1 MVRRLLVI
9 LLQALTGLLVILA
22 LWIVSHLAGDRPPP
36 GPVVCAANGT
46 SGCTLTNIY
55 GSFSDRAICRAANVT
70 YPRTEVELVAAVA
83 AAVAAGRKVKVA
95 TRYSNSFPRLACPGG
110 EDGTVISTRWLN
122 RTVRVDA
129 ARRLMTVEGGMVLR
143 DLIREAAAAGLAL
156 LHSPYW
162 SGVTV
167 GGALA
172 TGAHGSSLWGKG
184 SAVHEYVVGMRIV
197 TPAPASEG
205 FAVVRELAADDP
217 DLDAAKVSLGVLGI
231 ISQVTLALEPQ
242 FKRSV
247 KFVKRDDADIAEKVA
262 VWGRLHEFG
271 DMVWL
276 PGQRQVIYRED
287 NRVNI
292 STPGDGLNDYFGF
305 RAQPTLSMVGARVID
320 EWLEENPMYTDTAR
334 CLASCAV
341 TKMFDLLA
349 YGFTNDGA
357 TFTGYPV
364 VGYQHR
370 IQSSGSCM
378 GSLEEKDDGLLLTTT
393 CPWDRRTRGVFA
405 YNVAFTVPLSRAP
418 AFVADVSRLRDLD
431 PAAFCQIDAK
441 MGVLVRYVAA
451 SSAYLGKAEDS
462 VDFDVTYYRSRA
474 RGAPR
479 AHADVFDEVE
489 QMALRGHGGVPHW
502 GKNRNAAFDGAIAR
516 YPNAG
521 EFLRVKDRF
530 DPEGV
535 FSSEWSDRVLGVG
548 GASPAIVG
556 DGCAMEGLCVCSDDS
571 HCAPELGYFCRPG
584 KVFTEARVCSLLRDA
599 ADGYLRDR
607 HGNVRVNATSTGK
620 HSILHE

>member
-110 EDGTVISTRWLN
+110 EDGTVISTRWLD
-122 RTVRVDA
+122 RAVRVDA
-129 ARRLMTVEGGMVLR
+129 ARRLMTVESGMVMR

-156 LHSPYW
+156 PHSPYW
-162 SGVTV
+162 SGLTI
-167 GGALA
+167 GGVLA

-205 FAVVRELAADDP
+205 FAAVRELAAGDP
-217 DLDAAKVSLGVLGI
+217 DLDAAKVSLGVLGA
-231 ISQVTLALEPQ
+231 ISQVTLALQPL

-247 KFVKRDDADIAEKVA
+247 AFVTRNDSDVADTVA
-262 VWGRLHEFG
+262 AWGRLHEFG
-271 DMVWL
+271 DVAWL
-276 PGQRQVIYRED
+276 PRRRVAVYRVD
-287 NRVNI
+287 DRVDVA
-292 STPGDGLNDYFGF
+292 TPGDGRSDYPAF
-305 RAQPTLSMVGARVID
+305 RPTPTIPLVASRLAE
-320 EWLEENPMYTDTAR
+320 EWLEERSGSDAAR
-334 CLASCAV
+334 CAASRVMPA
-341 TKMFDLLA
+341 TLEHLN
-349 YGFTNDGA
+349 YGLTNDGEA
-357 TFTGYPV
+357 FTGYPV

-370 IQSSGSCM
+370 IQASSSCTGAM
-378 GSLEEKDDGLLLTTT
+378 EDDGLIPTST
-393 CPWDRRTRGVFA
+393 CLWNGRLRGHLF
-405 YNVAFTVPLSRAP
+405 YNSGFSIALSRAR
-418 AFVADVSRLRDLD
+418 AFVADVARLRDLN
-431 PAAFCQIDAK
+431 PAAFCQIDSK
-441 MGVLVRYVAA
+441 MGLLMRYVAA

-462 VDFDVTYYRSRA
+462 VDFDVTYYRSYA

-489 QMALRGHGGVPHW
+489 QMALRKHGGVPHW
-502 GKNRNAAFDGAIAR
+502 GKNRNYAFDGAIAR

-521 EFLRVKDRF
+521 EFMRVKDRF
-530 DPEGV
+530 DPDGV
-535 FSSEWSDRVLGVG
+535 FSSEWSDQVLGVG
-548 GASPAIVG
+548 GASPVIVG

-571 HCAPELGYFCRPG
+571 HCAPEKGYFCRPG
-584 KVFTEARVCSLLRDA
+584 KVFTAARVCSPSPRDA
-599 ADGYLRDR
+599 ANGGDDDDEISDVGD
-607 HGNVRVNATSTGK
+607 
-620 HSILHE
+620 E